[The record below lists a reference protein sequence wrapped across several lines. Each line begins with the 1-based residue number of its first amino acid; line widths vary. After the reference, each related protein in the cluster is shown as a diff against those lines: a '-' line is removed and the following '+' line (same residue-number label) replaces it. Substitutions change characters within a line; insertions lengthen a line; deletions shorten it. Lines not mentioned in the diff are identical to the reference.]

1 MSALPVTSLDRRPI
15 DSSHLRLSVDELSC
29 EVVRSF
35 ESIQHLRSP
44 WDRLAKGEGS
54 CIYCTFDWCKVWW
67 DHYGQEDAAHINL
80 YYVGEEL
87 VGVVPLYIDTV
98 RLGPTKLRIAK
109 IIGSDYTQAVCDLPI
124 SSSWSK
130 QIAVETIQRLFGQ
143 GSCDAFATGPISAS
157 SGALLAL
164 KDAVKERSD
173 MVSMARDRAE
183 ASQTII
189 SLPDSLDTY
198 VASLSK
204 NQRSNLR
211 KEWRRLD
218 KAFEIQTDVISDPS
232 EAAAEFE
239 KFVHMHE
246 KQWRTKGKLGHFG
259 DWPNAM
265 QFNRSLVAALS
276 EIGRLCL
283 FQLKADGRV
292 IARQYSLLFGDT
304 CHCRFAARMTG
315 LSWESLGLGRV
326 SLSKLFERMID
337 EGVSRVDAGTGR
349 YEYKLRLGGK
359 EQGVRSLLIVANRQ
373 DVKKK
378 VRVFCTMADLLHRCY
393 YRLWFCR
400 IAPRMPF
407 RSRSLWKLWIRSRV

>member
-1 MSALPVTSLDRRPI
+1 MSALPVTSLDLRPI
-15 DSSHLRLSVDELSC
+15 ASSHLRLANDELSC
-29 EVVRSF
+29 EVVGSF
-35 ESIQHLRSP
+35 ESIQHLRGQ
-44 WDRLAKGEGS
+44 WDSLAKGVGS

-67 DHYGQEDAAHINL
+67 DHYGQKNAAHIFL
-80 YYVGEEL
+80 YFDGEEL

-98 RLGPTKLRIAK
+98 RLGWARLRIAK
-109 IIGSDYTQAVCDLPI
+109 IIGSDYTQAVCDLPV
-124 SSSWSK
+124 SSSWSN

-143 GSCDAFATGPISAS
+143 GLCDAFATGPIPAS
-157 SGALLAL
+157 SGALFAL
-164 KDAVKERSD
+164 KEAVKERSA
-173 MVSMARDRAE
+173 MVSMARDCGE

-189 SLPDSLDTY
+189 SLPDSIDAY
-198 VASLSK
+198 IASLSK

-211 KEWRRLD
+211 KEWRKLD
-218 KAFEIQTDVISDPS
+218 KAFEIQTEFISNTS

-239 KFVHMHE
+239 KFVRMHE

-259 DWPNAM
+259 DWPNAL

-283 FQLKADGRV
+283 FQIKADGRV

-304 CHCRFAARMTG
+304 CHCRFAARITG
-315 LSWESLGLGRV
+315 STWESFGLGRV
-326 SLSKLFERMID
+326 SLSKLFERMIN

-378 VRVFCTMADLLHRCY
+378 FRVFCIMADLLDKFY
-393 YRLWFCR
+393 YRLWFLR
-400 IAPRMPF
+400 IAPRLPF
-407 RSRSLWKLWIRSRV
+407 RCGSLWKSWIRSRV